1 MSDERISFFLNLFS
15 DNKNII
21 VGNALRYLL
30 KIDLLIHARNIG
42 RKMRDG
48 RTIKL
53 LGLFVASHHFD
64 IRI

>member
-1 MSDERISFFLNLFS
+1 MSDERISIFLNLFS

-21 VGNALRYLL
+21 IGNALRYLL
-30 KIDLLIHARNIG
+30 KVDLLIYARNIG

-53 LGLFVASHHFD
+53 LSSLLSIGV
-64 IRI
+64 